1 MNPDLHYALLVAEQ
15 RRRDAAPR
23 HGSNLAKPPF
33 RHQLGDAL
41 ISLGL
46 RLRGRPP
53 DPSPAFAGR

>member
-1 MNPDLHYALLVAEQ
+1 MNPDLHYMLLVAEQ

-23 HGSNLAKPPF
+23 HVVPSARQPLRLHAGN
-33 RHQLGDAL
+33 AL

-53 DPSPAFAGR
+53 DPGPAIARG